1 MAWAVR
7 PTLDSLPDEVLHTIL
22 CYSPASTAL
31 TLERTSRRFQS
42 ATNVPLLWR
51 LYCQKDFKFW
61 DHRHEFQ
68 RRLAGPVSAV
78 DWKALYALRRR
89 IDVTTTQMLDSILMN
104 QTGRIEKTHRI
115 VQFGYDAKDTLLR
128 HATVGEEWEDHLARR
143 YHSIAILGCLHR
155 TMAIPVWN
163 RLKNKEDIPLER
175 ALGAFDMFVLE
186 AGPGDFN
193 DISNYLES
201 IVTRL
206 SKDCAVIME
215 LSPRNR
221 ARRIARYL
229 REHDL
234 TGIDPKREYYNIE
247 HNFIGLALR
256 NHGHNSLP
264 LISSSIYCYV
274 ARRLG
279 LDAHPCGFP
288 FHVHVIIHP
297 AEGHDM
303 DGNPLEDLSKPGDPM
318 YMDPFRST
326 EETRVTELQE
336 QLNFLGALT
345 MSRSTFLRESLVQ
358 EIVLRCSK
366 NILNSVFQTPR
377 IRDTCLDPVNV
388 KYAALWSSMLL
399 AEYANQD
406 GQVPGV
412 FPPRDVGHGHA
423 SLRRHLP
430 ALMDNLA
437 SDFQS
442 DVYLIE
448 EYLIPLFENLPE
460 YAPLLE
466 SVRVLRAGD
475 EIPKQV
481 RSRTPEHKH
490 VKYKVGQVFR
500 HRRYDYVA
508 VITGWD
514 AECGAGEQW
523 MQRMGIDRLRAGRH
537 QSFYHVLVSDKSVR
551 YVAEENI
558 DPVSPEISQLPPA
571 FVKLAGKHF
580 KRWDPESRVFVSNI
594 RDEYP
599 DD

>member
-1 MAWAVR
+1 MTPAEST
-7 PTLDSLPDEVLHTIL
+7 TLPCLPDEVLHAIL
-22 CYSPASTAL
+22 SYSPASTAL
-31 TLERTSRRFQS
+31 ALERTSHRFRRV
-42 ATNVPLLWR
+42 TNAPLLWR
-51 LYCQKDFKFW
+51 LHCQNDFRFW
-61 DHRHEFQ
+61 DQRHDFP
-68 RRLAGPVSAV
+68 RRLAEAVGSV
-78 DWKALYALRRR
+78 DWKGLYAFRQR
-89 IDVTTTQMLDSILMN
+89 IDASTSQILDSILMN
-104 QTGRIEKTHRI
+104 QAGRIEKIHRI
-115 VQFGYDAKDTLLR
+115 VEFGYDAKDTLLR
-128 HATVGEEWEDHLARR
+128 HAKAGEEWPDHLARR
-143 YHSIAILGCLHR
+143 YYSNAILSCLHR

-163 RLKNKEDIPLER
+163 RLRKSEDVSLEH

-186 AGPGDFN
+186 TGPGDFN
-193 DISNYLES
+193 DISACLES
-201 IVTRL
+201 IVARL
-206 SKDCAVIME
+206 SMECPEIME

-234 TGIDPKREYYNIE
+234 TGIDSGREYYNIE
-247 HNFIGLALR
+247 HNFLGLALR
-256 NHGHNSLP
+256 NPGHNSLP
-264 LISSSIYCYV
+264 LISSAIYCYV

-297 AEGHDM
+297 ADGHDM
-303 DGNPLEDLSKPGDPM
+303 DGNQLEGVDKPGDPM

-336 QLNFLGALT
+336 QLNFLGTLT
-345 MSRSTFLRESLVQ
+345 LSRSTFLRESLLQ

-388 KYAALWSSMLL
+388 KYAALWSSMLF
-399 AEYANQD
+399 AEFANQD

-412 FPPRDVGHGHA
+412 FPPREAGHA
-423 SLRRHLP
+423 PLRRHLP
-430 ALMDNLA
+430 PLMDNLA
-437 SDFQS
+437 SDFPS

-448 EYLIPLFENLPE
+448 EYLVPLFENLPE
-460 YAPLLE
+460 YGPLRE

-475 EIPKQV
+475 DIPKQV
-481 RSRTPEHKH
+481 RRRTPEHKN
-490 VKYKVGQVFR
+490 VKYKIGQVFR

-514 AECGAGEQW
+514 AECGAGERW
-523 MQRMGIDRLRAGRH
+523 MQRMGIDRLQAGRH

-558 DPVSPEISQLPPA
+558 EPISPEISQLPPA

-580 KRWDPESRVFVSNI
+580 KRWDPEVRIFISNI

>member
-1 MAWAVR
+1 MARATP
-7 PTLDSLPDEVLHTIL
+7 PTLESLPDEVLHSIL
-22 CYSPASTAL
+22 CYSPARTAL
-31 TLERTSRRFQS
+31 ALERTSRRFKS

-51 LYCQKDFKFW
+51 LHCQNDFKFW
-61 DHRHEFQ
+61 DQRHELA
-68 RRLAGPVSAV
+68 RRLAEPVGSV

-89 IDVTTTQMLDSILMN
+89 IDISTTQILDSIVKN
-104 QTGRIEKTHRI
+104 QTGRIEKTHHI
-115 VQFGYDAKDTLLR
+115 VEFGYDAKDTLLR
-128 HATVGEEWEDHLARR
+128 HAKAGEEWEDHLARR
-143 YHSIAILGCLHR
+143 YHSNAILGCLHR

-163 RLKNKEDIPLER
+163 RLRNNEDVSLER

-186 AGPGDFN
+186 DGPGDFN
-193 DISNYLES
+193 DISDCLES
-201 IVTRL
+201 IVTQL
-206 SKDCAVIME
+206 STECLEIME

-221 ARRIARYL
+221 ATRIAKYL

-234 TGIDPKREYYNIE
+234 TGIDSSREYYNIE

-256 NHGHNSLP
+256 NPGHNSLP
-264 LISSSIYCYV
+264 LISSAIYCYV
-274 ARRLG
+274 ARRFD

-288 FHVHVIIHP
+288 FHVHVIILP
-297 AEGHDM
+297 ADGHDM
-303 DGNPLEDLSKPGDPM
+303 DGNLLEDPGQPGDPM

-326 EETRVTELQE
+326 DETRVTELQE
-336 QLNFLGALT
+336 QLSFLGALT
-345 MSRSTFLRESLVQ
+345 LSRSTFLRESLVQ
-358 EIVLRCSK
+358 NIVLRCSK
-366 NILNSVFQTPR
+366 NIINSVFQTPR
-377 IRDTCLDPVNV
+377 IRDTCLDSASV
-388 KYAALWSSMLL
+388 KYAALWSSILF
-399 AEYANQD
+399 AEYANHDAQS
-406 GQVPGV
+406 PGV
-412 FPPRDVGHGHA
+412 FPPREAGHA
-423 SLRRHLP
+423 PMRRHLP
-430 ALMDNLA
+430 SLMDNVA

-448 EYLIPLFENLPE
+448 EYLIPLFADLPE
-460 YAPLLE
+460 YAPLQE

-481 RSRTPEHKH
+481 RRRTPEHKNI
-490 VKYKVGQVFR
+490 KYKIGQVFR

-537 QSFYHVLVSDKSVR
+537 QSFYHVLVCDKSVR

-558 DPVSPEISQLPPA
+558 ELVSLEISELPPA
-571 FVKLAGKHF
+571 FLKLAGKHF
-580 KRWDPESRVFVSNI
+580 KRWDSESRRFVSNI